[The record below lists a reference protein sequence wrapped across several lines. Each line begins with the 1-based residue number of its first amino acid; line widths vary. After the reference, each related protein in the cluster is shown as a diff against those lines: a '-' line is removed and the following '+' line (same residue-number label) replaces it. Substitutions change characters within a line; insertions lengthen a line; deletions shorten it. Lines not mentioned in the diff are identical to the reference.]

1 MNIQV
6 QGCGMAILLTLLF
19 FFLSQKKVGLYTERI
34 FLATLVITLV
44 SVGLDIGSVVA
55 ITFDTVIPE
64 ILLNLICKSYI
75 VSLIWVGCSAF
86 TYVLTDLCTEKQ
98 YIRYMRYV
106 GVILAVESVIIYCL
120 PIQHYHEGGVI
131 YTYGSSVVMTYVFAL
146 IFVIAAF
153 YCMFRYRHRVMPRRR
168 FAVIVW
174 MGLWML
180 AAAVQFFNNEYLLV
194 GFACSL
200 GIMMLFFI
208 LENPETNIDR
218 EMGCFHAHALNAY
231 LKQSFDRKENI
242 GILLISMTGYQPADV
257 TYDDINWAI
266 RELIAYLG
274 GFKNIKV
281 FKNLGQELVVLF
293 PNMSQLAGVYQQI
306 QDEFYK
312 DQFYEKRA
320 KDGKYQFP
328 RTLFLLIPE
337 SRILDNLD
345 EVIQL
350 FQHVKMEERNH
361 ENTYVCYVN
370 EMILGQMRKKEHM
383 KSDILR
389 ALEEDRVEVFY
400 QPIYSTLE
408 KHIVSAEA
416 LARIRNADGSIM
428 PPGEFIPVAEET
440 GLIASLGE
448 RVFEKVCVFL
458 KDSSALQLG
467 IHYIEVNLSVA
478 QCDQK
483 DLAERYI
490 RIMEQNQIDPWW
502 INLEITETAS
512 VQAKNTLLKNMK
524 ELIDF
529 GVSFS
534 LDDFGNG
541 QSNLDYIIDMPVS
554 IMKLDMNM
562 IRSYF
567 VDLKA
572 RFVVQAA
579 IRMAH
584 DMDLMVVAEGV
595 ETKEQLDTMVEEKID
610 YIQGYYFSKPL
621 PADEFIAYLEKHQDG
636 FVDK

>member
-1 MNIQV
+1 MV
-6 QGCGMAILLTLLF
+6 ILLILMF
-19 FFLSQKKVGLYTERI
+19 FYLSQKKVGLYTERI
-34 FLATLVITLV
+34 FLLTLIVTMIC
-44 SVGLDIGSVVA
+44 VGLDIGSIVA
-55 ITFDTVIPE
+55 ITYDTVLPKFW
-64 ILLNLICKSYI
+64 LDLICKSYI
-75 VSLIWVGCSAF
+75 VSLIWVACSAF
-86 TYVLTDLCTEKQ
+86 TYVLTDLCNEKK
-98 YIRYMRYV
+98 YLHFLRYV
-106 GVILAVESVIIYCL
+106 AAFLFLESLIVYSL
-120 PIQHYHEGGVI
+120 PIQYYHEGRVI
-131 YTYGSSVVMTYVFAL
+131 YTYGSSVMMTYVFAIL
-146 IFVIAAF
+146 FVFAAF
-153 YCMFRYRHRVMPRRR
+153 YCMFRYRQRIMSRRR
-168 FAVIVW
+168 FAVIAW

-180 AAAVQFFNNEYLLV
+180 AAGVQFLNNEYLLV
-194 GFACSL
+194 GFASSL

-218 EMGCFHAHALNAY
+218 ELGCFHAHALTSY

-257 TYDDINWAI
+257 TYDDINFAI
-266 RELIAYLG
+266 RELVVYLNR
-274 GFKNIKV
+274 FKNVKV

-293 PNMSQLAGVYQQI
+293 PDMSQLAGVYQQI

-312 DQFYEKRA
+312 DQFYEKRS
-320 KDGKYQFP
+320 KDGRYQFP

-337 SRILDNLD
+337 SRILENME

-350 FQHVKMEERNH
+350 FQHVKMEDRNH

-370 EMILGQMRKKEHM
+370 KMILGKMRQKESM
-383 KSDILR
+383 KNEIIR
-389 ALEEDRVEVFY
+389 AMEENRVEVFY
-400 QPIYSTLE
+400 QPIYSTSE
-408 KHIVSAEA
+408 RRIVSAEA
-416 LARIRNADGSIM
+416 LVRIRNVDGSIL
-428 PPGEFIPVAEET
+428 PPGEFIPIAEET
-440 GLIASLGE
+440 GLIAGLGE
-448 RVFEKVCVFL
+448 RVFEKVCQFL
-458 KDSSALQLG
+458 KESPALQLG

-478 QCDQK
+478 QCEQR

-490 RIMEQNQIDPWW
+490 RIMEQNQIEPWW

-512 VQAKNTLLKNMK
+512 VQTKNMLLKNMD
-524 ELIDF
+524 ELINF

-554 IMKLDMNM
+554 VMKLDMNM
-562 IRSYF
+562 IRAYF
-567 VDLKA
+567 EDLKA
-572 RFVVQAA
+572 RFVVQAT

-595 ETKEQLDTMVEEKID
+595 ETKEQLDTMAEQKID